1 MWDWNSGESVH
12 AWRFWLFIASAFFLL
27 LAVISSVVAEAVF
40 GRRETQLVNE
50 QITNLEKEIEK
61 RPPHRSLTTGQT
73 AKLIELLAPHRDLYP
88 RVELVPIMGV
98 PDAHGYAK
106 DFEKVLRRAGWGN
119 VEIKDLQ
126 ERMRIVGLKIF
137 SYGPQDTPNAGQIF
151 QDALEQVG
159 IASEIRF
166 SVNELHGFAFHIGE
180 KK

>member
-1 MWDWNSGESVH
+1 MWDWNSAESVH
-12 AWRFWLFIASAFFLL
+12 AWRFWFFMVGALFLL

-40 GRRETQLVNE
+40 GRRETLLVNE
-50 QITNLEKEIEK
+50 QINKLGKDLEK
-61 RPPHRSLTTGQT
+61 RPPHRSLTTAQT
-73 AKLIELLAPHRDLYP
+73 ERLIELLAPHRDLYP
-88 RVELVPIMGV
+88 HVELVPIMGV

-106 DFEKVLRRAGWGN
+106 DFEKVVRRAGWGN
-119 VEIKDLQ
+119 VEIKDRQ

-137 SYGPQDTPNAGQIF
+137 SYGPQDTPNAGRIF

-166 SVNELHGFAFHIGE
+166 SVKEVHGFAFHIGE